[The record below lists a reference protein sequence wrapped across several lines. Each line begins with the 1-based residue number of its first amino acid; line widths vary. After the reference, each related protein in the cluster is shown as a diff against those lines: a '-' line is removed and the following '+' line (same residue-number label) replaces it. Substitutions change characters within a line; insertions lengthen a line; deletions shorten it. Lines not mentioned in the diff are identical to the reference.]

1 MTSIFDL
8 AIFLGGDGV
17 IFQVFFG
24 MAWTGQRDA
33 AFYVGQK
40 VGSLPGFIWNAKD
53 MTLSYEGETYGYT
66 SFGIPQGTCFLIKK
80 EDIQKKLMAAA
91 LDASPDI
98 IQLYTKSGGISFFNQ
113 TSRRFLGIPLED
125 SVEGQ
130 ALLDVFSLDPD
141 YSSVFTALKSEN
153 PVHHRYD
160 SYKSTTGK
168 ELMTVVE
175 AEPVFDE
182 KGSLI
187 GAFSVERDMKSVK
200 TQLQVLHEVEAIL
213 MRHLTE
219 DFTVKSDAHYTF
231 DDFIGS
237 SSVLRETLRLAQ
249 KMALRDMNILI
260 EGETGTGKEILA
272 QSIHQYSSRKKEK
285 FIAVNCAA
293 FPETL
298 IDSMLFGTVK
308 GAFTGATDKIG
319 LIEAANHGTLF
330 LDEVNSMSPLM
341 QAKLLRVLQEKT
353 LQRIGSTRSIP
364 IDVRILSSS
373 NEDVYRL
380 SQEGKMRQD
389 LFYRLSSL
397 ILEIP
402 ALRRRMEDL
411 PELVQYFID
420 HHPHLTAQPIH
431 ELTSKF
437 WRRLLEHDWPGNVRE
452 LFHILSYAISVSQN
466 GILDE
471 RDFPSYFLRHSAP
484 LERKETGREEMD
496 PVPAAVGRTFAEQ
509 MDDFERNLLWN
520 TYLSCGKN
528 VTKAAEALGLTRQNF
543 QYHMKKFQETE
554 SGDRLLDK

>member
-1 MTSIFDL
+1 
-8 AIFLGGDGV
+8 
-17 IFQVFFG
+17 

-219 DFTVKSDAHYTF
+219 DFTVKSDVHYTF

-293 FPETL
+293 FRKPSL
-298 IDSMLFGTVK
+298 TVCS
-308 GAFTGATDKIG
+308 
-319 LIEAANHGTLF
+319 L
-330 LDEVNSMSPLM
+330 VRS
-341 QAKLLRVLQEKT
+341 RVL
-353 LQRIGSTRSIP
+353 LQAPRIRLVSSKRQITEPCFST
-364 IDVRILSSS
+364 
-373 NEDVYRL
+373 
-380 SQEGKMRQD
+380 K
-389 LFYRLSSL
+389 
-397 ILEIP
+397 
-402 ALRRRMEDL
+402 
-411 PELVQYFID
+411 
-420 HHPHLTAQPIH
+420 
-431 ELTSKF
+431 
-437 WRRLLEHDWPGNVRE
+437 
-452 LFHILSYAISVSQN
+452 
-466 GILDE
+466 
-471 RDFPSYFLRHSAP
+471 
-484 LERKETGREEMD
+484 
-496 PVPAAVGRTFAEQ
+496 
-509 MDDFERNLLWN
+509 
-520 TYLSCGKN
+520 
-528 VTKAAEALGLTRQNF
+528 
-543 QYHMKKFQETE
+543 
-554 SGDRLLDK
+554 